1 MKAIIKNI
9 FKKLGLE
16 IHRYTPGSSTSAQII
31 SSLKKFEVDLV
42 IDVGANLG
50 QFASEIRSN
59 GYAGSIISFE
69 PLSVAHARLQ
79 KLSERDTKWHV
90 YPRCALGD
98 HIGEVEINIAGNSA
112 SSSLLPMLDSHLLAA
127 PHTAYVG
134 KESVSLLTLDSIASD
149 YISQFKNPFL
159 KIDTQGYE
167 WAILDGALNTLP
179 DIRGILLELSL
190 VPLYEGQYLWREV
203 LERLEFFG
211 FTLWAMQPEF
221 IDPSDGRTLQMNGIF
236 FRITEPESQLK

>member
-1 MKAIIKNI
+1 MKSIIKNV
-9 FKKLGLE
+9 FKKFGLE
-16 IHRYTPGSSTSAQII
+16 LHRYTPGSSTSAQII

-50 QFASEIRSN
+50 QFASELRGG
-59 GYAGSIISFE
+59 GYKGSIISFE

-79 KLSERDTKWHV
+79 KLSKRDAKWHV

-98 HIGEVEINIAGNSA
+98 RIGEVEINIAGNSA
-112 SSSLLPMLDSHLLAA
+112 SSSLLPMLDSHLSAA

-134 KESVSLLTLDSIASD
+134 KESVSLLTLDSISSD

-179 DIRGILLELSL
+179 YIRGVLLELSL
-190 VPLYEGQYLWREV
+190 VPLYEGQYLWREL
-203 LERLEFFG
+203 LERLEFSG

-221 IDPSDGRTLQMNGIF
+221 VDPNDGRTLQINGIF
-236 FRITEPESQLK
+236 FRKN